1 MKRPFTRT
9 SAAQTRRISLS
20 TRRYFLVGGAI
31 LLLLSVLCGCGCRRS
46 NAFST
51 SLSSTTT
58 TRRQQHPGRPL
69 SSAVVTTDVGTGLRC
84 AVARKW
90 KSRATLLL
98 LQVSN
103 NNNNNNDDIDM
114 DDEEADGSM
123 LLLVSRRGWFQ
134 VASALAITTAVTTTT
149 TSAHA
154 LDIDSFV
161 QNELQADSVR
171 CNDKTSKKCMPK
183 LSEDEALCRFGQP
196 SPRTGE
202 ACLRAGMS
210 TKRPSGGVDAFGQVD
225 RGNYA
230 RCKPNYVQDPKNPG
244 FLVNVWK
251 CE

>member
-1 MKRPFTRT
+1 MKKLFTRT
-9 SAAQTRRISLS
+9 YSAAQTRRVSLS
-20 TRRYFLVGGAI
+20 TRCYFLLGAI
-31 LLLLSVLCGCGCRRS
+31 ILLISLLCGGCCRS

-51 SLSSTTT
+51 TTTTRT
-58 TRRQQHPGRPL
+58 TRRQQHPGRL
-69 SSAVVTTDVGTGLRC
+69 FSSAVVTTDVGTGLRC

-90 KSRATLLL
+90 KSGATLLQL
-98 LQVSN
+98 SN
-103 NNNNNNDDIDM
+103 NKDDIDM
-114 DDEEADGSM
+114 DDEADGSM
-123 LLLVSRRGWFQ
+123 SSILVSRRGWFQ
-134 VASALAITTAVTTTT
+134 VASALSATTAITTA
-149 TSAHA
+149 AHA

-161 QNELQADSVR
+161 QNELQADNVL